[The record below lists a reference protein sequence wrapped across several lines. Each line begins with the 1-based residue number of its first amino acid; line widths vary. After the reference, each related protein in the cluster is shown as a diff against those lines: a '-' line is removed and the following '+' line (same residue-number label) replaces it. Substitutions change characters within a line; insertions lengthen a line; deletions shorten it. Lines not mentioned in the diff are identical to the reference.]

1 MPKTPLPTFTT
12 KSRML
17 CSKLKRKLNR
27 FPGGVGVPVVELLVV
42 EPVVV
47 EPVVV
52 EPVVVEPV
60 VVEPVVVG
68 PVVDELPF
76 ELPFDD
82 WPFELDD

>member
-1 MPKTPLPTFTT
+1 MPKTPLPTNTT
-12 KSRML
+12 KSRIL
-17 CSKLKRKLNR
+17 CRRLKRKLNR
-27 FPGGVGVPVVELLVV
+27 SPEGGGVPVVEL
-42 EPVVV
+42 VVV

-60 VVEPVVVG
+60 VVDG

>member
-27 FPGGVGVPVVELLVV
+27 LPPGAGVPVVELFVV
-42 EPVVV
+42 ELFVVELFVVV
-47 EPVVV
+47 D
-52 EPVVVEPV
+52 
-60 VVEPVVVG
+60 G

-76 ELPFDD
+76 ELPFDEL
-82 WPFELDD
+82 PFELPFED

>member
-27 FPGGVGVPVVELLVV
+27 LPPGAGVPVVELFVV
-42 EPVVV
+42 ELFVVELFVVELFVVV
-47 EPVVV
+47 D
-52 EPVVVEPV
+52 
-60 VVEPVVVG
+60 G

-76 ELPFDD
+76 ELPFDEL
-82 WPFELDD
+82 PFELPFED

>member
-27 FPGGVGVPVVELLVV
+27 LPPGAGVPVVELAVVELAVV

-52 EPVVVEPV
+52 D
-60 VVEPVVVG
+60 G

-76 ELPFDD
+76 ELPFED
-82 WPFELDD
+82 WPFELDDCPLELED